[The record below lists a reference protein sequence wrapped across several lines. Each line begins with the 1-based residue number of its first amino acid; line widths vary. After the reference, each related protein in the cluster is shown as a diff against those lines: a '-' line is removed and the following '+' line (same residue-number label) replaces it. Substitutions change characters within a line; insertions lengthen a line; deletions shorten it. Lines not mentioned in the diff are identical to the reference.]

1 MSRKVT
7 ELQRVVRVFSQAVNR
22 KTIPPK
28 EWEIIG
34 RQYLNLKRK
43 GFTEAQVIYA
53 IKYTARTIP
62 TFNKFGLL
70 SWTIDRAVKEMQ
82 KLKLDEEATIAID
95 VKPNRRT
102 NNIQQDA
109 LLDVNAGVVEHNA
122 APASPSPSSKSE
134 KPDWMKTDLE
144 SLVVNVDVDTDTSV

>member
-1 MSRKVT
+1 M
-7 ELQRVVRVFSQAVNR
+7 FSQAVNR

-109 LLDVNAGVVEHNA
+109 LLDVNAGVVKHNA
-122 APASPSPSSKSE
+122 APASSKFE

-144 SLVVNVDVDTDTSV
+144 SLDMAVDVDVDVNVDTDASV